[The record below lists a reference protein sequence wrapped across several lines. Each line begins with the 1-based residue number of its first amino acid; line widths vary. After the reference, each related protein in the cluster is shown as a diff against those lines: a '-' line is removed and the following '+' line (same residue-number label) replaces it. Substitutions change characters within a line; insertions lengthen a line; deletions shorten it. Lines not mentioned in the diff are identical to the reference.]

1 MTAQSI
7 VCGACSAEVPY
18 GRLSCPSCGDLLASV
33 TRGRRRS
40 SSPSGRAA
48 STAPVS
54 LARPSRRHRRRAP
67 RSSSRQR
74 RRSAS
79 TPGCRGRTSPRPKPS
94 PADPASADVDVPV
107 PAATAKGGDVAP
119 TTDSLWDIAESE
131 TDDDPTPE
139 PLAAAVPAPRSTPRS
154 RRRSPALV
162 AYVPPP
168 PVRASVPSLAPARA
182 WAVARRCPV
191 SCPVPTSR
199 PGLGL
204 SSTLPPWPD
213 GPARLAEFTGWLSVA
228 GAALAAVGFLL
239 PWGVVMIGSTG
250 AGYFDRWAWPVRPTS
265 SWRAGCW
272 PSSPWRSSGTT
283 SLHGSGSGCRAS
295 GSVPCCSAWS
305 GRISSARSGRRR
317 APSSSSSGRSRSS
330 VSGIL
335 ALAGGRH
342 AGTDRPV

>member
-48 STAPVS
+48 STVSGEPGPAVAPTPS
-54 LARPSRRHRRRAP
+54 ARPAIVVAP
-67 RSSSRQR
+67 
-74 RRSAS
+74 AS
-79 TPGCRGRTSPRPKPS
+79 TIDVDAGLPWTNEPATETES
-94 PADPASADVDVPV
+94 ADPASADVDVPV

-119 TTDSLWDIAESE
+119 TTDSLWDIANSE

-139 PLAAAVPAPRSTPRS
+139 PLAAAVPAPRSPLGA
-154 RRRSPALV
+154 PAFAGPG

-168 PVRASVPSLAPARA
+168 PVRASAPSLAPARA
-182 WAVARRCPV
+182 WAGRAEMSGLMSGADVA
-191 SCPVPTSR
+191 SR
-199 PGLGL
+199 AGSEQHAAAL
-204 SSTLPPWPD
+204 PD

-250 AGYFDRWAWPVRPTS
+250 AGYFDRWGLAGPAHVVVAGGLLAVIALAFIKNDIAPWIRVGLPGLGFGALLLGLVWPYLLGP
-265 SWRAGCW
+265 
-272 PSSPWRSSGTT
+272 
-283 SLHGSGSGCRAS
+283 LGSGPGALIVVV
-295 GSVPCCSAWS
+295 GSIALT
-305 GRISSARSGRRR
+305 
-317 APSSSSSGRSRSS
+317 

-335 ALAGGRH
+335 ALAGDRH